1 MNLLI
6 DIDVVNLLL
15 KNNGVGDRG
24 PNFVILCSTECFE
37 CRRLGG
43 DGLGERVLFRAG

>member
-15 KNNGVGDRG
+15 KNNRGGDRR

-43 DGLGERVLFRAG
+43 HGLGQRVFFRAG

>member
-6 DIDVVNLLL
+6 DIDVGNLLL
-15 KNNGVGDRG
+15 KNNGVGDRK